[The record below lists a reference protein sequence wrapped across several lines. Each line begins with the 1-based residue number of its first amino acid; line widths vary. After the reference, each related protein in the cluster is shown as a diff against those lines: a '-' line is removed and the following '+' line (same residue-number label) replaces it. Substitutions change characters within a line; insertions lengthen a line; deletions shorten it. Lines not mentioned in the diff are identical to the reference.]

1 MYILKRTKK
10 LIDGDK
16 ACAERVKELNAIKER
31 PAIKE
36 RVPLGQDKQLSF

>member
-10 LIDGDK
+10 WIDGDK

-36 RVPLGQDKQLSF
+36 GPCQAGSQTW